1 MVSLDVLISIAKSQN
16 ISLVFVRGYC
26 TSKSHESVRTY
37 IALNDIVGANV
48 IALRAEI
55 GR

>member
-1 MVSLDVLISIAKSQN
+1 MSLDILISIARSQN
-16 ISLVFVRGYC
+16 ISLVCVRGYC

-37 IALNDIVGANV
+37 TALNDIVGANV
-48 IALRAEI
+48 IASRAEI